1 VEKEDDTVRRIDAV
15 TGRTRRVIA
24 VGHLP
29 FDVAVDQGSVWVTS
43 ECAGTVSRIDPAT
56 NRVVGTFKLGYHPQV
71 LAVDGDF
78 AWVGVG
84 KNVYFGTC
92 S

>member
-1 VEKEDDTVRRIDAV
+1 MQKEDDTVRRIDPV

-29 FDVAVDQGSVWVTS
+29 FAIAVDQRSVWATS
-43 ECAGTVSRIDPAT
+43 ECAGTLSHIDPAT
-56 NRVVGTFKLGYHPQV
+56 NRVVGTIEVGYHPQV

-84 KNVYFGTC
+84 KNVYFRSC
-92 S
+92 